1 MKRVF
6 VVLGVLLF
14 LAIVGMPLLWVLMSS
29 FKSTS
34 EIISSPWSLPSS
46 LGFGNYVTSWNDY
59 KIGPAFVNSIIVC
72 SLTLAILIP
81 VAAMA
86 AYIFAKFP
94 FKGSNLLFGSFLAG
108 MMFPQ
113 FLVIVPLFLFIK
125 NLGLLGTQQG
135 LILVYVAF
143 SLPFTV
149 FVLTG
154 FFTALPDELR
164 EAALLDGCNDVKT
177 FFKIMMPLARPGLIV
192 VLIFNVIGLW
202 NEYNL
207 ALVLL
212 SREELFTLPL
222 GVAKL
227 TNTAQYQSDWGGL
240 FAAMVIV
247 MTPVLAVYW
256 SLKEKIQEAMLAG
269 AVKG

>member
-1 MKRVF
+1 MKKVLY
-6 VVLGVLLF
+6 VLGVCLF
-14 LAIVGMPLLWVLMSS
+14 LSIVGLPLLWVLISS
-29 FKSTS
+29 LKATP
-34 EIISSPWSLPSS
+34 EIISNPWGLPSTFRFDNYVKAWMDADI
-46 LGFGNYVTSWNDY
+46 GAYFGNSLW
-59 KIGPAFVNSIIVC
+59 VC
-72 SLTLAILIP
+72 ALTLLILLP
-81 VAAMA
+81 VSSMA

-94 FKGSNLLFGSFLAG
+94 FKGSNILFGSFLAG

-113 FLVIVPLFLFIK
+113 FLVIVPLFLFVQQ
-125 NLGLLGTQQG
+125 LGMLGTQQG

-154 FFTALPDELR
+154 FFSALPDELR
-164 EAALLDGCNDVKT
+164 EAALLDGCTDVQT
-177 FFKIMMPLARPGLIV
+177 FVRIMMPLAKPGLV
-192 VLIFNVIGLW
+192 VALIFNIIGLW

-212 SREELFTLPL
+212 SKEELFTLPL
-222 GVAKL
+222 GLANL
-227 TNTAQYQSDWGGL
+227 TNTAQYQADWGAL
-240 FAAMVIV
+240 FAAMMIV

-256 SLKEKIQEAMLAG
+256 TLKEKIQEAMLAG